1 MKNRK
6 ANAMK
11 AAPACI
17 ALALCGWAPQLHA
30 APSATVLA
38 TVNLR
43 AGPSTAYPV
52 VAVMGQGT
60 AVQVFG
66 CEDGYGWCDVQVGA
80 SRGWVAADYLQMPSP
95 SGPVVVASSGMLL
108 ALPIIAFSFGTYWDS
123 YYRAYPWYVQRSY
136 YYPYWNR
143 YPHGY
148 PPPPRY
154 PPPGWRPPPP
164 VPGWRP
170 PPPVPGWRP
179 PPGGYP
185 PPGSGR
191 PPGGA
196 RPPAT
201 TLPAP
206 RPSQPRPQP
215 R

>member
-1 MKNRK
+1 MTERT
-6 ANAMK
+6 ANAGK
-11 AAPACI
+11 L
-17 ALALCGWAPQLHA
+17 ALALIALPFCGWAVQAQA
-30 APSATVLA
+30 ALNATVMA

-52 VAVMGQGT
+52 VAVMGQGMP
-60 AVQVFG
+60 VQVFG
-66 CEDGYGWCDVQVGA
+66 CEAGYGWCDVQVGVN
-80 SRGWVAADYLQMPSP
+80 RGWVAADYLQMQSP
-95 SGPVVVASSGMLL
+95 SGPVVVSSSGTLL
-108 ALPIIAFSFGTYWDS
+108 AVPIIAFSFGTYWDS
-123 YYRAYPWYVQRSY
+123 YYRTYPWYVQRSY

-164 VPGWRP
+164 VAGWRP

-179 PPGGYP
+179 PYGGYP
-185 PPGSGR
+185 PR
-191 PPGGA
+191 PPGAA

-201 TLPAP
+201 TLPAT
-206 RPSQPRPQP
+206 RPAQPRPQP